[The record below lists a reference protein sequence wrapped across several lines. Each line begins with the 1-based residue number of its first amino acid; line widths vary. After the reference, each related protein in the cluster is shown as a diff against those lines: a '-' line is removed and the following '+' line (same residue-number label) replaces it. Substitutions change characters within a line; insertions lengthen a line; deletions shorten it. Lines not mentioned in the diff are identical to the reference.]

1 MSVVGR
7 YAVLWRGVCRAFQN
21 SSSDS
26 CRSAWDVHSPLIG
39 GYPRELR
46 FTRLVSEL
54 YMPTAGTRS
63 ADRIDASRAGFRR
76 SRQCSR
82 VGRRQYGHRI
92 GITKRP
98 AGRYRTSQC
107 SEELWYSVSGQA
119 RQAKL
124 GDIPFSEGGFLGEHL
139 ESERQ
144 ALSAPSR
151 GQRGERGYPRQ
162 LWIRTKKYRP
172 EISRDPSGS
181 VNLFGPNLSRI
192 LDKKGIVARFPPCVT
207 LRVICVGRS
216 FVRPPLWAQR
226 APRKRHPDQFLDFR
240 KDKMISDNLS
250 AREDD
255 REVRHT
261 YSLNSPLGEIPCG
274 LSLSANLSHTLVQ
287 ARKLSSR
294 YLYEQ
299 KRPMGSGRSIRAPA
313 IHCFGGGFFFT
324 GAGAAGLGG
333 GATGASCANTGF
345 GANFGSDTP
354 ICPG

>member
-1 MSVVGR
+1 VPSPSLKQTEKISGRNFPARALFSRCSPVSVVGR

-92 GITKRP
+92 GITKRT

-226 APRKRHPDQFLDFR
+226 APRKRHSDQFLDFR
-240 KDKMISDNLS
+240 KRQNDF
-250 AREDD
+250 RQ
-255 REVRHT
+255 
-261 YSLNSPLGEIPCG
+261 P
-274 LSLSANLSHTLVQ
+274 
-287 ARKLSSR
+287 LSSR
-294 YLYEQ
+294 RRSRSPSYILIEFS
-299 KRPMGSGRSIRAPA
+299 SGRDPVWLESIGKSQP
-313 IHCFGGGFFFT
+313 H
-324 GAGAAGLGG
+324 
-333 GATGASCANTGF
+333 ASSSAKIIF
-345 GANFGSDTP
+345 SLFV
-354 ICPG
+354 